1 MRFTQVFAA
10 AALAAPLVLA
20 APTSATSA
28 TPATPVTIDLD
39 SDLTLNPHYSTALW
53 QVKGKYP
60 DLSEEDAK
68 TAALGYLEAIGVQ
81 TTGGASNN
89 TDLVWLTSLKFE
101 RKRFTN
107 EEKAERDIEKRC
119 CSGCDQGNCII
130 AIFLLGFCCIGS

>member
-10 AALAAPLVLA
+10 AALAAPLALA
-20 APTSATSA
+20 APTSATSGPA
-28 TPATPVTIDLD
+28 TPATIDLD
-39 SDLTLNPHYSTALW
+39 SDLTLNPHYATALW

-60 DLSEEDAK
+60 DISEEDAK

-89 TDLVWLTSLKFE
+89 TDLAT
-101 RKRFTN
+101 
-107 EEKAERDIEKRC
+107 RDIEKRC